1 MRKYSFL
8 LLIFILISACN
19 SAHVKN
25 IKKDSDNLL
34 NEQNQ
39 KSSSKQE
46 KETKEI
52 NKEDEN
58 KFKHFSDYVKQSNKA
73 QKDFIIQFMEIND
86 LEQYQARFLIMSL
99 LAVFTVALCCF
110 GVKYILNFSKTCK
123 IALSEIKW
131 IKEVE
136 AQQEQ
141 QQQNVFTEY

>member
-1 MRKYSFL
+1 MKKQFIL
-8 LLIFILISACN
+8 LLVFILIAACN

-25 IKKDSDNLL
+25 KKKVSDNLL
-34 NEQNQ
+34 NEQNK
-39 KSSSKQE
+39 KSSSKQVQ
-46 KETKEI
+46 ETNEI

-123 IALSEIKW
+123 TALSEIKW